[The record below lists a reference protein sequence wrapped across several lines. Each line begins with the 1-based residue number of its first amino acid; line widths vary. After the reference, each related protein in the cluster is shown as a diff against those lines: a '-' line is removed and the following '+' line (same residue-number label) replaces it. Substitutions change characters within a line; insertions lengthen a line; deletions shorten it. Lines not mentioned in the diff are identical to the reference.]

1 MARLSTGLRSIAHK
15 ENPPL
20 FLAPILAYTSKAAN
34 QQSHFSTTAQ
44 CYGGRKRDGN
54 RYRGVSALRR
64 TGLRYPVSM
73 SKEPL
78 PQPVLDPRKRSK
90 ITIDKN
96 HGLWGFF
103 NQDRTSLSTPLQDDA
118 FGKPLVCFA
127 GQLEA
132 NQIMSRATVGCRRVT
147 AQVLGGFTFTLVGL
161 CKGAKPTS
169 NRKS

>member
-1 MARLSTGLRSIAHK
+1 MAQLSTGLRSVFFK
-15 ENPPL
+15 ESPPL
-20 FLAPILAYTSKAAN
+20 FLAPILAYTSKSAN
-34 QQSHFSTTAQ
+34 QQSYFSTTAQ
-44 CYGGRKRDGN
+44 CCKGKKRDGN

-78 PQPVLDPRKRSK
+78 PQPVLDPSKRSK

-103 NQDRTSLSTPLQDDA
+103 NQDRTSLSTPEQDSN
-118 FGKPLVCFA
+118 FGMPYICFA

-132 NQIMSRATVGCRRVT
+132 NYNMFRASVGC
-147 AQVLGGFTFTLVGL
+147 
-161 CKGAKPTS
+161 
-169 NRKS
+169 